1 MHAVI
6 ASSARLPSARDV
18 ALPLGRVVAL
28 CGVLLVALACGTAGQ
43 AHAGDESTGETTEAG
58 RTTTILATPPPLAVL
73 ASANSV
79 TARFRVHGPDGEGLR
94 LRAAPGLKASIVGK
108 LPEGAVVALTAGA
121 ATEVDGER
129 WLPVKSD
136 QAYGWAAARYLV
148 RVVVLR
154 PAVRQPTANV
164 AFGERVAA
172 LAEAAVGQPYRWGG
186 SAPGGFDCSG
196 FVRWAYTQAGR
207 PLPRTI
213 AEQLAAGR
221 HVDRGTLATG
231 DLISFVNT
239 YRAGLSHVGIYL
251 GRDKFVHAAD
261 EAQGVTI
268 SDLRDDYWKSR
279 FHKAV
284 RLTP

>member
-6 ASSARLPSARDV
+6 TPSAPLRSAGEV
-18 ALPLGRVVAL
+18 ALPLGRVGL
-28 CGVLLVALACGTAGQ
+28 LRGLLLVILAFATAGQ
-43 AHAGDESTGETTEAG
+43 AHAGDDSTGEASEAP
-58 RTTTILATPPPLAVL
+58 RITTIPPTPPLAVL

-79 TARFRVHGPDGEGLR
+79 TARFRVHGTDGEGLR
-94 LRAAPGLKASIVGK
+94 LRAAPGPKASIVGK

-121 ATEVDGER
+121 GTEVDGER

-154 PAVRQPTANV
+154 PAVRQPSGNLV
-164 AFGERVAA
+164 FSERVAA
-172 LAEAAVGQPYRWGG
+172 LAVAAVGQPYRWGG

-196 FVRWAYTQAGR
+196 FVRWAYTQAGL

-213 AEQLAAGR
+213 ADQLAVGR

-239 YRAGLSHVGIYL
+239 YREGLSHVGIYL
-251 GRDKFVHAAD
+251 GSNKFVHAAD
-261 EAQGVTI
+261 EAQGVTV
-268 SDLRDDYWKSR
+268 SDLQDDYWRSR
-279 FHKAV
+279 FYKAV
-284 RLTP
+284 RLST